1 MTREEAIEHW
11 KPIVR
16 CVFAAANA
24 INDEW
29 YDKLRSAI
37 KKPQE
42 EKEKIVDEYRTAIA
56 IEILSRTSDNELK
69 EMEAWEKE

>member
-11 KPIVR
+11 KPIIR

-29 YDKLRSAI
+29 YDKLHDSI
-37 KKPQE
+37 KKSQE
-42 EKEKIVDEYRTAIA
+42 EKEKIADEYRTALA
-56 IEILSRTSDNELK
+56 AEIVSRTSDEELK
-69 EMEAWEKE
+69 NM